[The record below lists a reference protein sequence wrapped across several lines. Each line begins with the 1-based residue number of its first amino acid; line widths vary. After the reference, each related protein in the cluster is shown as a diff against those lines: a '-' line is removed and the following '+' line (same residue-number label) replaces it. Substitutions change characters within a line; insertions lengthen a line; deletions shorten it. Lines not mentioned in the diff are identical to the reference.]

1 MKKAL
6 NVLKLW
12 VVAAVA
18 ASALSGT
25 ASAQSLVKGS
35 FTLPYEVH
43 WGKMVLAPGSYT
55 ITIDRASGPAI
66 VRTSTGSARG
76 FVLARSVDKS
86 SADHPTALLVSTRE
100 NQRIVRSFNWREG
113 DRTFVYAPFTK
124 AEQKLLGKIDDS
136 VAVPILMA
144 QK

>member
-12 VVAAVA
+12 VVTAVA
-18 ASALSGT
+18 ASALGGV
-25 ASAQSLVKGS
+25 ASAQSLKGS

-43 WGKMVLAPGSYT
+43 WGKAVLAPGAYT
-55 ITIDRASGPAI
+55 ITMDSTRGPATI
-66 VRTSTGSARG
+66 RTSTGAGRAL
-76 FVLARSVDKS
+76 VLARSVDK
-86 SADHPTALLVSTRE
+86 AMTDQPTALLISKRE
-100 NQRIVRSFNWREG
+100 NQRIVRSFNYREG
-113 DRTFVYAPFTK
+113 DAAFVYVPFTQ
-124 AEQKLLGKIDDS
+124 AERRLADSADS